1 MEVNWSEIVDEET
14 QETVS
19 EVSKSQTV
27 RLVDVFVL
35 APIMIYAG
43 TLKSLPMWVRLSLIG
58 MGVAT
63 AVYNGK
69 NFLHNKSN
77 LQKLNK
83 DEDK

>member
-43 TLKSLPMWVRLSLIG
+43 TFKELPVWVRLSLVG

-69 NFLHNKSN
+69 NFLQNKSN